1 MKKLGTKLLALAL
14 FGGSGAVAHAQA
26 DSALPEAS
34 REAKTIQLLLQL
46 QGSASAPAP
55 RAASGELP
63 PLRSA
68 TKQGAA
74 PAPEANP
81 FEMRPEAV
89 EAAARNVPDTESRA
103 PQTDLPADRPVR
115 SSSRSME
122 DTMDKAPDISRL
134 MPVQLLRFVRENRE
148 IVIALSLGLLVLL
161 AVAGAAA
168 GSGAKRR

>member
-1 MKKLGTKLLALAL
+1 MKRLWTQAWALAWIA
-14 FGGSGAVAHAQA
+14 GGCAVAQAQSDA
-26 DSALPEAS
+26 ALPEAS

-55 RAASGELP
+55 RAAGGELP

-89 EAAARNVPDTESRA
+89 EAAARNVHETESRA
-103 PQTDLPADRPVR
+103 HQVDLPADRPVR
-115 SSSRSME
+115 SSSRTME

-134 MPVQLLRFVRENRE
+134 MPVQLMRFVRENRE